1 MASSFLDTFFQQVDE
16 KGRTSVPA
24 DFRTVLADG
33 DPRSDEARTPQVY
46 LVREKSCVH
55 AYTIEMMEKIQ
66 TAIDRMPH
74 NSRRRTEASRTFHAS
89 ASVADIDKDGRIILP
104 MRLRE
109 HLGLEG
115 GGKAKSELVMVGM
128 GDHFEIMSAPVHE
141 RLKAWQAAQQDGD
154 DPDDFGYSPLGKV
167 EGI

>member
-1 MASSFLDTFFQQVDE
+1 MASSFLDTFSQQVDE

-24 DFRTVLADG
+24 DFRAVLADG
-33 DPRSDEARTPQVY
+33 DPRCDETRPPQVY
-46 LVREKSCVH
+46 LVRERSSVH
-55 AYTIEMMEKIQ
+55 AYTVEMMEKIQ
-66 TAIDRMPH
+66 AAIGRMPH
-74 NSRRRTEASRTFHAS
+74 NSRRRTEASRTFHAN
-89 ASVADIDKDGRIILP
+89 ASVADVDRDGRIILP

-115 GGKAKSELVMVGM
+115 GAKAKSELFMVGM

-141 RLKAWQAAQQDGD
+141 RLRAWQEAQRDGE